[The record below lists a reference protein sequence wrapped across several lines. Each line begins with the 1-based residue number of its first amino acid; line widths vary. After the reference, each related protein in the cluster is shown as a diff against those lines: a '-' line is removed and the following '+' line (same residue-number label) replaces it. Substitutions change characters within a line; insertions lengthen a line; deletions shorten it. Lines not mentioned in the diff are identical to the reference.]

1 MYESE
6 KIPDIFTRNPS
17 GSYSILKNATVGIA
31 GCGGLGSNAA
41 VMLTRAGVGH
51 LVVVDYDIVAPD
63 NLNRQHFF
71 QNHIDKPKVDALG
84 EIIKQINPEIDYV
97 PRQIKLTPVNIQAV
111 FRDVDVLIEAFDDA
125 EQKAMLINTWLS
137 LHNGKLIVVASG
149 VAGYGKCE
157 RIKINRMGDL
167 IVVGD
172 LCSPLTEGLMAPRV
186 MMVSAI
192 QANLVVEYLLEKK
205 K

>member
-125 EQKAMLINTWLS
+125 EQKAMLINT
-137 LHNGKLIVVASG
+137 
-149 VAGYGKCE
+149 
-157 RIKINRMGDL
+157 
-167 IVVGD
+167 
-172 LCSPLTEGLMAPRV
+172 
-186 MMVSAI
+186 
-192 QANLVVEYLLEKK
+192 
-205 K
+205 